1 MNKSMNNSYIEV
13 NLNTLRE
20 NVRAIGRTLP
30 AGVDIIPV
38 LKDNA
43 YGLGLVPVAA
53 ALEPMEQICA
63 FAVSHVSEGMELRAA
78 GIRKSILV
86 MSCALPF
93 QLETAVDAELTL
105 ACARPGFASELAA
118 AARAAGKTAHI
129 HIKIDAGL
137 HRIGFETGDELMAL
151 ASELSEAGGQISVD
165 GAFSHFSDAGDT
177 ERVEQEY
184 ADFMSALRR
193 LERFGVHVPFRHIAC
208 SAASELYTGM
218 ELDAVRVGRRLYM
231 DNPEKEHQ
239 TGIIRELASWRTYIT
254 AVYKRR
260 AGERVGYGKGISL
273 DSDRDIA
280 TVGIG
285 YGDGLDESFAGI
297 KAPVLVNG
305 RQARIL
311 AVFMDQC
318 LVDVTGIDC
327 APGDELTVF
336 GYDGRGGFISS
347 QDQAMLIS
355 AAEGCGLTSALSGR
369 VARVYTDRPFE

>member
-1 MNKSMNNSYIEV
+1 
-13 NLNTLRE
+13 
-20 NVRAIGRTLP
+20 
-30 AGVDIIPV
+30 
-38 LKDNA
+38 
-43 YGLGLVPVAA
+43 
-53 ALEPMEQICA
+53 
-63 FAVSHVSEGMELRAA
+63 
-78 GIRKSILV
+78 
-86 MSCALPF
+86 
-93 QLETAVDAELTL
+93 
-105 ACARPGFASELAA
+105 
-118 AARAAGKTAHI
+118 
-129 HIKIDAGL
+129 
-137 HRIGFETGDELMAL
+137 
-151 ASELSEAGGQISVD
+151 
-165 GAFSHFSDAGDT
+165 
-177 ERVEQEY
+177 
-184 ADFMSALRR
+184 
-193 LERFGVHVPFRHIAC
+193 
-208 SAASELYTGM
+208 
-218 ELDAVRVGRRLYM
+218 M

-285 YGDGLDESFAGI
+285 YGDGLDERFAGI

-355 AAEGCGLTSALSGR
+355 AAEGCGLTSALSRR
-369 VARVYTDRPFE
+369 VARVYTDRMLE